1 MKKITLMVALLGSFY
16 FSNAQVGIGTPEPK
30 NSSMLDVHA
39 TNKGI
44 LIPRVEL
51 TSTTVFAPIT
61 GTEVESLLVYNTA
74 TAGDVTPGFY
84 YWFNN
89 KWERIVNQT
98 QLDEATGKYAYM
110 LEGIGAPF
118 DRIEIRS
125 GNLVTLELLSTNLR
139 IYDVSLL
146 PYFAFDSSDETTTL
160 CTSAPFEIEKMDSCT
175 SYEISYAY
183 PSIDTNGRITSWND
197 IFGSEV
203 LLSNENEDRVQYRLQ
218 MKELLRAYNEAGTLY
233 MKVIT
238 TRQGCLYGDAQYLKV
253 KIAACGS
260 IVNPM
265 IRTRLKGK

>member
-1 MKKITLMVALLGSFY
+1 MGTIAIGEPVVVDANALIQLDLLG
-16 FSNAQVGIGTPEPK
+16 
-30 NSSMLDVHA
+30 
-39 TNKGI
+39 
-44 LIPRVEL
+44 LINP
-51 TSTTVFAPIT
+51 
-61 GTEVESLLVYNTA
+61 
-74 TAGDVTPGFY
+74 
-84 YWFNN
+84 
-89 KWERIVNQT
+89 
-98 QLDEATGKYAYM
+98 EATGKYGYM

-197 IFGSEV
+197 IFSSEV